1 MQLIN
6 KTLYVK
12 KNSKFYL
19 KEEIIDKP
27 LANQYTVKIL
37 RSSICSSD
45 MNRVFNRGAYFYP
58 ISLGHEFSGEIID
71 QSPNLK
77 KSKLFKIGDKVSV
90 FPLIPCFKCLNCR
103 GRKFNYCIDYDY
115 YGSRRDGSFSKYI
128 NVFEWNLHKINNLEI
143 KYSSLVEPIA
153 VAFESIKK
161 IVSIKKNKKILII
174 GSGFIGSVICKILSY
189 KLKKL
194 DLYTIDRNVSK
205 LNNLKKISTTIK
217 NDIKNLSKIKFLPQF
232 DYILDASSAPNT
244 IGLLIEKLNYDG
256 NLIILSNHFKEN
268 ILNSSQ
274 TSLILRRN
282 LHITGSWN
290 SDFKGKG
297 KTWEKAI
304 RFIQKENNFLNK
316 IVYGPIKLDEIP
328 YYFNCLSKKQKN
340 KDFFNPL
347 KIIVN
352 NEAS

>member
-6 KTLYVK
+6 KILYVK
-12 KNSKFYL
+12 KNSKFFI
-19 KEEIIDKP
+19 KEEILDKP
-27 LANQYTVKIL
+27 LTSQYTIKVL

-45 MNRVFNRGAYFYP
+45 MNRVFNKGAYFYP

-77 KSKLFKIGDKVSV
+77 NSKVFKIGDKVSV

-103 GRKFNYCIDYDY
+103 SKKFNYCNNYDY
-115 YGSRRDGSFSKYI
+115 YGSRRNGSFSKYI
-128 NVFEWNLHKINNLEI
+128 NVYEWNLHKINQLEI
-143 KYSSLVEPIA
+143 KYSSLIEPIA

-161 IVSIKKNKKILII
+161 VISIKKNKKILII
-174 GSGFIGSVICKILSY
+174 GSGFIGSVICKILSS
-189 KLKKL
+189 KLKKS
-194 DLYTIDRNVSK
+194 DLYIIDRNATK
-205 LNNLKKISTTIK
+205 LENLKKISTIIN
-217 NDIKNLSKIKFLPQF
+217 NDIKNVSKIKFLPQF

-268 ILNSSQ
+268 ILKSSQ
-274 TSLILRRN
+274 TSLILRKN
-282 LHITGSWN
+282 LNITGCWN
-290 SDFKGKG
+290 SDFKGMG

-304 RFIQKENNFLNK
+304 RFIQKESNFLNK

-340 KDFFNPL
+340 KKFFNPQ
-347 KIIVN
+347 KIIIN
-352 NEAS
+352 NETS